1 MRQAGHLNT
10 ELLVRALDDELT
22 SSERVEVESHLAT
35 CSECQAS
42 YRELGIL
49 SVNFESLVA
58 ERPVPPVGVER
69 RDLEQ
74 ELIHKEF
81 GAVKGANLRQW
92 ARPAS
97 FILAIAAS
105 VIFALLFLPRT
116 PQREVGSKAAS
127 SGELSPSIFEADGE
141 TFVSLP
147 YSNASLPMNAHH
159 VVRMQIPV
167 SSLLDAGVIFE
178 PISNEVTSGDRSV
191 LADVL
196 LGVDGEPLGVHV
208 VSSE

>member
-22 SSERVEVESHLAT
+22 SSERIAVESHLAS
-35 CSECQAS
+35 CDECQAN
-42 YRELGIL
+42 YRELGVL
-49 SVNFESLVA
+49 SVKFEAFVA
-58 ERPVPPVGVER
+58 ERPMPPVGAER
-69 RDLEQ
+69 CDLEQ
-74 ELIHKEF
+74 DLIRKEF
-81 GAVKGANLRQW
+81 GAMKGPNVRRW

-97 FILAIAAS
+97 FILAVAAS
-105 VIFALLFLPRT
+105 VVVALLLLPRT
-116 PQREVGSKAAS
+116 VERDGSGKVFV
-127 SGELSPSIFEADGE
+127 SGELSPSTFEADGE

-159 VVRMQIPV
+159 VVRMQVPV

>member
-1 MRQAGHLNT
+1 MRQADHLNT

-35 CSECQAS
+35 CSECQAN
-42 YRELGIL
+42 YRELGVL
-49 SVNFESLVA
+49 SVNFEAFVA
-58 ERPVPPVGVER
+58 ERSITPVGVER

-74 ELIHKEF
+74 ELIRKEF
-81 GAVKGANLRQW
+81 GAMKGSHVRQW

-97 FILAIAAS
+97 FLLAIAAS
-105 VIFALLFLPRT
+105 VIVALLLLPRT
-116 PQREVGSKAAS
+116 AEKGGGRKAFV
-127 SGELSPSIFEADGE
+127 SGELSPSTFEADGE

-159 VVRMQIPV
+159 VVRMQVPV

>member
-1 MRQAGHLNT
+1 MRQADHLNT

-22 SSERVEVESHLAT
+22 SSERIEAESHLAT
-35 CSECQAS
+35 CSECQAN
-42 YRELGIL
+42 YRELGVL
-49 SVNFESLVA
+49 SVNFEAFVA
-58 ERPVPPVGVER
+58 ERPVPPVGAER

-74 ELIHKEF
+74 DLIRREF
-81 GAVKGANLRQW
+81 GAATGSNLRQW
-92 ARPAS
+92 PRPAS

-116 PQREVGSKAAS
+116 PQKEGGGKAFV
-127 SGELSPSIFEADGE
+127 SGEFSPSTFEADGE

-159 VVRMQIPV
+159 VVRMQVPV